1 MMNPS
6 EELAF
11 NFSADNLDIINKD
24 ADIVGQMCCLKEA
37 HKHQNNRSTQ
47 YQSWHNPN
55 FFF

>member
-6 EELAF
+6 EELAL

-37 HKHQNNRSTQ
+37 HKHQNN
-47 YQSWHNPN
+47 
-55 FFF
+55 